1 MRLFDIS
8 LVKEEKFTLL
18 PMRYY
23 LINSETIRIDLKI
36 WCSTQKL
43 IWYYWTPIP
52 PPTIIVQEY
61 NIGFIF
67 IYNQDPL
74 ASLDLIDFDA
84 TPDPVGNNSG

>member
-1 MRLFDIS
+1 
-8 LVKEEKFTLL
+8 
-18 PMRYY
+18 MRYY
-23 LINSETIRIDLKI
+23 LINSKTIKNRFEDLMQCAKI
-36 WCSTQKL
+36 L
-43 IWYYWTPIP
+43 TPIP
-52 PPTIIVQEY
+52 PPTIIIQEY

>member
-1 MRLFDIS
+1 MQYAKIKLM
-8 LVKEEKFTLL
+8 LL
-18 PMRYY
+18 
-23 LINSETIRIDLKI
+23 
-36 WCSTQKL
+36 
-43 IWYYWTPIP
+43 TPIP

-84 TPDPVGNNSG
+84 TPNPVGNNSG

>member
-1 MRLFDIS
+1 MQYAKINLI
-8 LVKEEKFTLL
+8 LL
-18 PMRYY
+18 
-23 LINSETIRIDLKI
+23 
-36 WCSTQKL
+36 
-43 IWYYWTPIP
+43 TPIP

-67 IYNQDPL
+67 IHNQDPL

>member
-1 MRLFDIS
+1 MQYA
-8 LVKEEKFTLL
+8 K
-18 PMRYY
+18 
-23 LINSETIRIDLKI
+23 IN
-36 WCSTQKL
+36 L
-43 IWYYWTPIP
+43 IWLTPIP
-52 PPTIIVQEY
+52 PPTVIIQEY